1 MKFSW
6 LGVVRGLSFPVLLVA
21 LTGACSSDT
30 VEVDDDAG
38 AGPTTAAV
46 LENYA
51 ANLHAAYSDSVKD
64 TEALKTALQE
74 LVASPSEAT
83 LEAAKT
89 AWLASRANYMLTE
102 GARFYDGPID
112 AEPANHEGAIN
123 SWPFDEAYIDYVEAG
138 PTRPDGEL
146 PGDGGIIADET
157 IELTA
162 DNLDALNGEGG
173 DENISAGW
181 HAIEFLLWGQALSE
195 VGPGTRKYTD
205 YVETDPAHGDTA
217 VRRGQY
223 LIAVVDGIL
232 GHLNALARAW
242 EPGAA
247 YRTEFVANENDVSVI
262 NALSGL
268 GKMSKGELAGERIN
282 AGLESKERR
291 DQHNCFSSTTLIDYE
306 RDARGIRDMFLGNY
320 GSNDGP
326 GFDEL
331 VAAKDKALA
340 DKVIVQLNES
350 IDGLKGITVSFEA
363 AIAGAD
369 TDPARSALIDVRES
383 LRKQGDMFGEAATA
397 LGLSLSIPDE
407 NP

>member
-6 LGVVRGLSFPVLLVA
+6 LSAVRGLSLPVLLLAV
-21 LTGACSSDT
+21 TGACSSDDGT
-30 VEVDDDAG
+30 TDIG
-38 AGPTTAAV
+38 TGPTTNAV

-51 ANLHAAYSDSVKD
+51 ANLHAAYAESVKD
-64 TEALKTALQE
+64 TEALKVALQT
-74 LVASPSEAT
+74 LVATPSAAN
-83 LEAAKT
+83 LEAAKA

-112 AEPANHEGAIN
+112 AEPANHEGAVN
-123 SWPFDEAYIDYVEAG
+123 SWPFDEAYIDYVVDG
-138 PTRPDGEL
+138 PTRSEEQG
-146 PGDGGIIADET
+146 PGTGGIIADAT

-181 HAIEFLLWGQALSE
+181 HAIEFLLRGQALEE
-195 VGPGTRKYTD
+195 VGPGQRTFND
-205 YVETDPAHGDTA
+205 YVLTDPVRGATA
-217 VRRGQY
+217 ERRGQY

-232 GHLNALARAW
+232 GHLNALVKAW
-242 EPGAA
+242 EPGAT
-247 YRTEFVANENDVSVI
+247 YRTEFVANANDESVI

-291 DQHNCFSSTTLIDYE
+291 DQHNCFSSTTLVDYE
-306 RDARGIRDMFLGNY
+306 RDARGIRDMFLGNF

-331 VAAKDKALA
+331 VAAKDKDLA
-340 DKVIVQLNES
+340 AKIEAQLNLS
-350 IDGLKGITVSFEA
+350 IDSIKGISVPFEA

-369 TDPARSALIDVRES
+369 SDPNRAKLIDVRES
-383 LRKQGDMFGEAATA
+383 LRTQGDMFGQAATA
-397 LGLSLSIPDE
+397 LGLSLTIPEE
-407 NP
+407 N

>member
-6 LGVVRGLSFPVLLVA
+6 LSVVRGLSIPVLLVA
-21 LTGACSSDT
+21 VTGACSSDS
-30 VEVDDDAG
+30 VAVDDDK
-38 AGPTTAAV
+38 GPTTEAV

-51 ANLHAAYSDSVKD
+51 ANLHAAYADSVKD
-64 TEALKTALQE
+64 TEALKVALQT
-74 LVASPSEAT
+74 LVDSPSAGA

-112 AEPANHEGAIN
+112 AEPANHEGAVN
-123 SWPFDEAYIDYVEAG
+123 SWPFDEAYIDYVVDG
-138 PTRPDGEL
+138 PTRSTEQL
-146 PGDGGIIADET
+146 PGDGGLIADT
-157 IELTA
+157 TVELTA
-162 DNLDALNGEGG
+162 DKLDELNAKGG

-181 HAIEFLLWGQALSE
+181 HAIEFLLWGQATKD
-195 VGPGTRKYTD
+195 VGPGERAFTD
-205 YVETDPAHGDTA
+205 YVKTDPTHGTTA
-217 VRRGQY
+217 ERRGQY
-223 LIAVVDGIL
+223 LIAAVDGIL
-232 GHLNALARAW
+232 GHLNALVKAW
-242 EPGAA
+242 EPGAE
-247 YRTEFVANENDVSVI
+247 YRTKFVANANDESVI

-306 RDARGIRDMFLGNY
+306 RDARGIRDIFLGNY

-326 GFDEL
+326 GFDAL
-331 VAAKDKALA
+331 VAAKDEALA
-340 DKVIVQLNES
+340 KKVTDQLNAS
-350 IDGLKGITVSFEA
+350 INGIKGITVSFEE

-369 TDPARSALIDVRES
+369 TDPARKALIDVRES
-383 LRKQGDMFGEAATA
+383 LRKQGDMFGESATA
-397 LGLSLSIPDE
+397 LGLSLTIPEE